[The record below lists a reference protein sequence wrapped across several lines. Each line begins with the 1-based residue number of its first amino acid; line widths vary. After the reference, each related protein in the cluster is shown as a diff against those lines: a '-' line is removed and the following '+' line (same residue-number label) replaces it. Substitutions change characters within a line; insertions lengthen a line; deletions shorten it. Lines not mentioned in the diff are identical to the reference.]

1 MSYSDL
7 RRLSNV
13 TFFCFVCD
21 CFSAQHPPDALLE
34 GLSVFCR
41 ECIHTAEYLPF
52 SILFCKISGCVCVFN
67 RLLWVLLLLFHVEV

>member
-52 SILFCKISGCVCVFN
+52 LYCSAKYLDVCVC
-67 RLLWVLLLLFHVEV
+67 LMGVLLLLFHVEV